1 MSCKCHLI
9 SFGKTDKYIFFIFI
23 GAILRSLLTYL
34 ESLSKNFDKENLHP
48 VIYSMTYSIGLSLSF
63 ILFIIYKIRSK
74 SEKDKAHIPRIES
87 NDSININNNT
97 IASIAYNNQI
107 KQYSFKKKFLWIL
120 LASIIDYISYVFF
133 CIYWVNFDNYLNT
146 WAFTIIFM
154 SLFSRWILKIKLY
167 KHHYLGI
174 ITVIIVGFL
183 YNFILGKFD
192 KENFE
197 NNYSSYLSFFFTE
210 TLFSLLNVL
219 YKYYIHK
226 KYIKSYEILF
236 IEGIIEFILGI
247 ITLVITTS
255 IGVLDNYYDFIEQL
269 DKNELTILFFLTLIQ
284 FLLYT
289 VQIIIIDLFSP
300 FHVFLLKIIT
310 EFILF
315 FGFYENINVWTSI
328 LIVFCI
334 FICIFMILVFIE
346 IIELNFLG
354 LSTMTKKN
362 IELRALLDVKDDD
375 KDEENGR
382 IDYKGYI
389 INLKEDEDKGSLEM
403 QQMNLYNF
411 KDSENYFN

>member
-1 MSCKCHLI
+1 MSSKCTLI
-9 SFGKTDKYIFFIFI
+9 TLGKTNRFLILILI
-23 GAILRSLLTYL
+23 GGILRTSLTFV
-34 ESLSKNFDKENLHP
+34 ESFSKFFSEQNLHP
-48 VIYSMTYSIGLSLSF
+48 IIYTMTYSIGLSLSF
-63 ILFIIYKIRSK
+63 IFLIIYKILSK
-74 SEKDKAHIPRIES
+74 SKKNKVVNPLQTDQLISHTMTLPPTIHIRQI
-87 NDSININNNT
+87 SI
-97 IASIAYNNQI
+97 
-107 KQYSFKKKFLWIL
+107 KEKFLWIL
-120 LASIIDYISYVFF
+120 LTSVIDFIAYSLF
-133 CIYWVNFDNYLNT
+133 CIYWINFDNYLNT
-146 WAFTIIFM
+146 WAFTMIFM

-289 VQIIIIDLFSP
+289 FQIIIIDLFSP

-346 IIELNFLG
+346 IIDINFLG

>member
-1 MSCKCHLI
+1 MSCKCHII
-9 SFGKTDKYIFFIFI
+9 SFGKTNKYIFFIFI
-23 GAILRSLLTYL
+23 GAILRALLTYV
-34 ESLSKNFDKENLHP
+34 ESLSKNFYKENLHP

-63 ILFIIYKIRSK
+63 ILFIIYKIRTK
-74 SEKDKAHIPRIES
+74 SEKDKVHTPLLES
-87 NDSININNNT
+87 NDNNSSIHNST
-97 IASIAYNNQI
+97 IALNNQI
-107 KQYSFKKKFLWIL
+107 KQYNFIKKLLWIL
-120 LASIIDYISYVFF
+120 LASIIDYIAYIFF

-174 ITVIIVGFL
+174 ITVVIVGSL
-183 YNFILGKFD
+183 YNVILRKLN

-236 IEGIIEFILGI
+236 IEGIIEFILGV

-255 IGVLDNYYDFIEQL
+255 MDVLDNYYEFIKQI
-269 DKNELTILFFLTLIQ
+269 DTNEIHILFYLTSIQ

-315 FGFYENINVWTSI
+315 FGFYENINIWESI
-328 LIVFCI
+328 LIIFCI

-362 IELRALLDVKDDD
+362 IELRAQLDIKDDD
-375 KDEENGR
+375 KDEEKGG

-389 INLKEDEDKGSLEM
+389 LNLKEDENKGSLEM
-403 QQMNLYNF
+403 QRMNSYNSYG
-411 KDSENYFN
+411 SEN

>member
-1 MSCKCHLI
+1 
-9 SFGKTDKYIFFIFI
+9 
-23 GAILRSLLTYL
+23 
-34 ESLSKNFDKENLHP
+34 
-48 VIYSMTYSIGLSLSF
+48 
-63 ILFIIYKIRSK
+63 
-74 SEKDKAHIPRIES
+74 
-87 NDSININNNT
+87 
-97 IASIAYNNQI
+97 
-107 KQYSFKKKFLWIL
+107 
-120 LASIIDYISYVFF
+120 
-133 CIYWVNFDNYLNT
+133 
-146 WAFTIIFM
+146 M

-174 ITVIIVGFL
+174 ITVVIVGSL
-183 YNFILGKFD
+183 YNVILRKLN

-236 IEGIIEFILGI
+236 IEGIIEFILGV

-255 IGVLDNYYDFIEQL
+255 MDVLDNYYEFIKQI
-269 DKNELTILFFLTLIQ
+269 DTNEIHILFYLTSIQ

-315 FGFYENINVWTSI
+315 FGFYENINIWESI
-328 LIVFCI
+328 LIIFCI

-362 IELRALLDVKDDD
+362 IELRAQLDIKDDD
-375 KDEENGR
+375 KDEEKGG

-389 INLKEDEDKGSLEM
+389 LNLKEDENKGSLEM
-403 QQMNLYNF
+403 QRMNSYNSYG
-411 KDSENYFN
+411 SEN